1 MITRL
6 TIKKV
11 LGKAIKKEIESRLFY
26 TGLSQ
31 KMEDEAVRDAF
42 LKLARQEQG
51 HQNLLEQYQR
61 GELKGAL
68 SSRHAVDYKI
78 AEYLDQLPVSA
89 DMQYKD
95 VFLLAAKREKA
106 SHEFYLA
113 LAQIHPP
120 GKVQRLLN
128 ELAAQELEHKE
139 KVELLYNDV
148 AFPQTDGG

>member
-1 MITRL
+1 MATRL

-11 LGKAIKKEIESRLFY
+11 LEKAIEKEIESRLFY
-26 TGLSQ
+26 TDLSQ
-31 KMEDEAVRDAF
+31 KMNDAAVRDAF

-78 AEYLDQLPVSA
+78 AEYLDQPQASA
-89 DMQYKD
+89 NMQYKD
-95 VFLLAAKREKA
+95 VFLLTANREKA
-106 SHEFYLA
+106 SHEFYLG
-113 LAQIHPP
+113 LAKIHPR
-120 GKVQRLLN
+120 GEVKRLIN
-128 ELAAQELEHKE
+128 ELAAQELEHKV